1 MPTVFIVFGFVFK
14 SYSMERV
21 FPKCYA
27 EMKRY
32 ISKVWIE
39 DGKICAET
47 KDGLVA
53 SYSVGQWPRLS
64 AVTAEQL
71 NDFHLSYTGIHW
83 PQIDEDLSFEG
94 MFNAAGLCERTESED
109 SICYLA

>member
-1 MPTVFIVFGFVFK
+1 MPIVFGFVFK
-14 SYSMERV
+14 FYSMERV

-53 SYSVGQWPRLS
+53 SYSVGQ
-64 AVTAEQL
+64 
-71 NDFHLSYTGIHW
+71 
-83 PQIDEDLSFEG
+83 
-94 MFNAAGLCERTESED
+94 
-109 SICYLA
+109 